1 MAVRRQAGRVIRIE
15 VDERTKERINGL
27 CCLLLFLD
35 EDEVLSSLPHSQRS
49 VLPCKHTHRKEGR
62 MGIGEDSSERDV
74 LISSRQSKRSE
85 VGEE

>member
-1 MAVRRQAGRVIRIE
+1 ME

-62 MGIGEDSSERDV
+62 MGIGEERDV